1 MINTLK
7 SIVNLQGIT
16 VMSDIKNWKKLI
28 ENIQMNET
36 DEEDANYTDHEVSMA
51 KSQLLS
57 SVKSSTRIAKQ
68 LSGDKMLGTPS
79 PVSPLRI
86 CSSRYCFG

>member
-36 DEEDANYTDHEVSMA
+36 DEEDAKLYRS
-51 KSQLLS
+51 
-57 SVKSSTRIAKQ
+57 
-68 LSGDKMLGTPS
+68 
-79 PVSPLRI
+79 
-86 CSSRYCFG
+86 